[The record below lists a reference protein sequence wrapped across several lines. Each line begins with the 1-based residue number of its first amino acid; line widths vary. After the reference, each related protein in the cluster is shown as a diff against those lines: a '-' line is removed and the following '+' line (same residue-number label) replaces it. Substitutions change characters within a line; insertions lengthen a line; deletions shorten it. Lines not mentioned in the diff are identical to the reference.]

1 MQFNLFKTKITISFT
16 FFALIL
22 LLICFNKTEYLYISI
37 ISALLH
43 EFGHLFSLKF
53 CGAKI
58 LEFKISLFGGK
69 IETENFTPTNY
80 FQDIFIY
87 FSGPFINLFIS
98 IFCYFL
104 NFYLNSAELIDI
116 TSVNAVLGVFNLLP
130 FYNFD
135 GGKIIGTLLKIKL
148 TEKQTENILTI
159 ISFVVLIPFIYFSV
173 IIFLQNKNNFYLLI
187 VSLLMLL
194 TIILKK

>member
-1 MQFNLFKTKITISFT
+1 MQFNLFKIKITISFT
-16 FFALIL
+16 FFALII
-22 LLICFNKTEYLYISI
+22 LLICFNKTEHLYISI

-43 EFGHLFSLKF
+43 EFGHLFALKF
-53 CGAKI
+53 FGAKI

-69 IETENFTPTNY
+69 IETENFTRTNY

-104 NFYLNSAELIDI
+104 NFYLNSAKLLDI
-116 TSVNAVLGVFNLLP
+116 TIVNAILGVFNLLP

-135 GGKIIGTLLKIKL
+135 GGKIVGTLLKIKFK
-148 TEKQTENILTI
+148 EKQAETILTI
-159 ISFVVLIPFIYFSV
+159 ISFVVLIPFIYFS
-173 IIFLQNKNNFYLLI
+173 ITIFLQNKNNFYFLI